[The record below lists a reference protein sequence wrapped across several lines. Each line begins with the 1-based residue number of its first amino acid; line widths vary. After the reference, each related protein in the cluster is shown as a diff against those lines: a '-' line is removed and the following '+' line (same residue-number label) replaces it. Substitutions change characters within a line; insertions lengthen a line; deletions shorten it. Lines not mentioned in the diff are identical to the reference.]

1 MFLQQ
6 PDPGASP
13 PWAAKWERGFSSL
26 ATDLES
32 GKIHNTVKQHTV
44 VRFSQSGRIL
54 YTKVIAFGQVSVY
67 VFVHHN
73 LGQGL
78 THWRDEM
85 QSLETRLEAT
95 QAVLER
101 YRTTQSIQ
109 LALRD
114 LITMKMDGSQIR
126 DSVELRK
133 RYMMLMARLP
143 PDLSCSPNKRLS
155 PPTICPASTGSPSR
169 THWNFESFPRGT
181 SDSLKKEQRMPL
193 HIIMV

>member
-1 MFLQQ
+1 MSLAQFDKVPDSWDIFVTFLQQ
-6 PDPGASP
+6 PDTGASP
-13 PWAAKWERGFSSL
+13 SWVAKWERGFSSL

-32 GKIHNTVKQHTV
+32 GKIHDAVKQHTV

-54 YTKVIAFGQVSVY
+54 YTKVIALGQVSVY

-73 LGQGL
+73 LGQDL

-95 QAVLER
+95 PAVLEKS
-101 YRTTQSIQ
+101 RTKQSIQ

-126 DSVELRK
+126 DSVELRVDVG
-133 RYMMLMARLP
+133 Y
-143 PDLSCSPNKRLS
+143 
-155 PPTICPASTGSPSR
+155 TGLN
-169 THWNFESFPRGT
+169 HVCGWWISF
-181 SDSLKKEQRMPL
+181 
-193 HIIMV
+193 I